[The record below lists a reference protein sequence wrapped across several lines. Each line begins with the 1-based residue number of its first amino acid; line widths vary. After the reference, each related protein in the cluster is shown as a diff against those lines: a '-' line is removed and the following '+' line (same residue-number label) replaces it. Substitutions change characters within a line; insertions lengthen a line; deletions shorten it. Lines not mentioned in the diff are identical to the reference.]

1 MTQLERDPAGRF
13 LKGHIPWVKG
23 KHLGPQHRTKISQ
36 GLIGRHLPRETKEK
50 ISQKMVKK
58 VDLSPTRK
66 LGYFCGLII
75 GDGYLAKTKSRNHW
89 LVVETTREEMREIAI
104 RAIESLGLRAYSRE
118 RIKTRRFPNGSIY
131 NNLNYYIRTDSKML
145 YDALRT
151 FKQGGHR
158 WNIPSFLTTEESL
171 LGFLQGIFDA
181 EGSVDR
187 NGRVITFYSKHLE
200 NVEQIRNALKSF
212 NISSRI
218 YSDRDRW
225 RLRICRSEDRK
236 RFTMLIGFRISRKA
250 ERLKKDDESRS
261 GNARFA
267 TSFGRGSLCSRRI
280 LSPAT

>member
-1 MTQLERDPAGRF
+1 
-13 LKGHIPWVKG
+13 
-23 KHLGPQHRTKISQ
+23 
-36 GLIGRHLPRETKEK
+36 
-50 ISQKMVKK
+50 MVKK

-75 GDGYLAKTKSRNHW
+75 GDGSLAKTKSRNHW

-118 RIKTRRFPNGSIY
+118 RIKIRTFPNGSIY

-200 NVEQIRNALKSF
+200 NVKQIRNALKSF

-236 RFTMLIGFRISRKA
+236 RFSRLIGFRIPHKA
-250 ERLKKDDESRS
+250 QRLERAMNSEVGTQDLLQALGVCRV
-261 GNARFA
+261 
-267 TSFGRGSLCSRRI
+267 
-280 LSPAT
+280 